1 MLTVSGMR
9 CLRNVAGVR
18 RQPVMIAPA
27 AKPCVGDVRSPDRCN
42 RARRAQEDHVSETA
56 SATARVTT
64 SPTVQSDPGHGFGA
78 GAWRLGPIISDYPLK
93 DLRPYTPRWVWPPS
107 FKHTESYRQLLQSIR
122 VSGVFHA
129 LLAMPDGQV
138 VDGQHR
144 YSCAKEL
151 GLESVPVRTIEVTLP
166 LGDADQLAIEDWAV
180 RDAINRRHLTR
191 AQATQML
198 YDLLRGRNEVNARL
212 ARLANL
218 KRGKEKSGLAPD
230 PSHLT
235 VKELAARAGKSEGS
249 VKRALRVVRSGS
261 PELQDRLLGGEL
273 TLGAA
278 ERAMKAEAQRN
289 GAGAATPAPDDDA
302 SGGAPAA
309 TETARAQATP
319 NGDVA
324 AVANIT
330 TAAGSRTPAASLA
343 KERSRFA
350 ATADVFL
357 ESARATVRT
366 ARVWSHQSL
375 EQLSRALGEIESSL
389 RDGAAKAQ
397 ERTT

>member
-1 MLTVSGMR
+1 
-9 CLRNVAGVR
+9 VA
-18 RQPVMIAPA
+18 
-27 AKPCVGDVRSPDRCN
+27 
-42 RARRAQEDHVSETA
+42 ETA

-64 SPTVQSDPGHGFGA
+64 SPTVQSNPGHVFGA

-93 DLRPYTPRWVWPPS
+93 DLRLYAPRWVWPPS
-107 FKHTESYRQLLQSIR
+107 FKHAESYRQLLQSIR
-122 VSGVFHA
+122 VSGMFHA
-129 LLAMPDGQV
+129 LLALPDGQI

-144 YSCAKEL
+144 YSCAEEL
-151 GLESVPVRTIEVTLP
+151 GLESVTVRIIEVPLP

-180 RDAINRRHLTR
+180 HDAINRRHLTR
-191 AQATQML
+191 AQAMQML

-218 KRGKEKSGLAPD
+218 KRGKKKSGLAPD

-249 VKRALRVVRSGS
+249 VKRALRVVRNGS
-261 PELQDRLLGGEL
+261 PELQDQLRSGEL
-273 TLGAA
+273 RLGAA

-302 SGGAPAA
+302 SRGAPAA
-309 TETARAQATP
+309 TATARAQTTA

-324 AVANIT
+324 VEADAAATAV
-330 TAAGSRTPAASLA
+330 SRTPAASPA

-350 ATADVFL
+350 VTADVFL
-357 ESARATVRT
+357 ESARATVST
-366 ARVWSHQSL
+366 ARVWSRQSL